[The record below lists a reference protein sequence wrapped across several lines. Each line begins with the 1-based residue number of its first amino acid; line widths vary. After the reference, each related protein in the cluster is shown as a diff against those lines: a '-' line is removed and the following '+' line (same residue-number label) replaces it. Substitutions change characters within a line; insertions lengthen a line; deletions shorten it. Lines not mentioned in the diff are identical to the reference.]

1 MPSDPAGA
9 ADTCPICKRPP
20 GEAPIRLRY
29 EGQTYSFD
37 RETCKRIF
45 QENPDRYL
53 DAGGGM
59 LPEPR

>member
-1 MPSDPAGA
+1 MTA
-9 ADTCPICKRPP
+9 ACPICGAALGEKPP
-20 GEAPIRLRY
+20 FKLRY
-29 EGQTYSFD
+29 ESRIYAFD

-53 DAGGGM
+53 DAGGGV

>member
-1 MPSDPAGA
+1 MTEA
-9 ADTCPICKRPP
+9 CPICKRPL

-29 EGQTYSFD
+29 ESQTYAFD
-37 RETCKRIF
+37 REMCKRIF

-53 DAGGGM
+53 DAGGGV